1 MNKYLELLTI
11 IIGLMSI
18 IMCFDVFR
26 TLVFVSDSYTI
37 IEPTKWIRIIEL
49 IIATS
54 GVILLGRLLW
64 EKTKTFK

>member
-1 MNKYLELLTI
+1 
-11 IIGLMSI
+11 
-18 IMCFDVFR
+18 MCFDVFR